1 MWLPTAPCF
10 LKGHAFKRF
19 CGYPI
24 NYICCKR
31 KKKPEIYYANFY
43 DVT

>member
-31 KKKPEIYYANFY
+31 KKNLKF
-43 DVT
+43 TMQTSMM